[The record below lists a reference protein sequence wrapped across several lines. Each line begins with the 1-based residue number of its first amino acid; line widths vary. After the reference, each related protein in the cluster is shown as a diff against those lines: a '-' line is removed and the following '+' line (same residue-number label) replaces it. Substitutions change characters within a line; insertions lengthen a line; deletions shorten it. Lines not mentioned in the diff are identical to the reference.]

1 MFEGQENARHGSLG
15 NVVLLYAMFVFCV
28 TSHIPLLDANVIEGL
43 VGNMSM
49 HIFNLRF
56 P

>member
-1 MFEGQENARHGSLG
+1 MFEGQENNRHGCLG
-15 NVVLLYAMFVFCV
+15 CLVLLYTMLVLCIA
-28 TSHIPLLDANVIEGL
+28 SHIPLVDANVMEGY

-56 P
+56 L